1 MLSVGVSQLHLV
13 ITYKTLLP
21 RWLYTRISFGSR
33 SQVLALQSRLKPDNR
48 HLQYIKSILIPEY
61 LTHEAKPQIMR
72 KLIFRKDNIYV

>member
-21 RWLYTRISFGSR
+21 RWLYTCISFGSR

-48 HLQYIKSILIPEY
+48 HLQDIQSIPIPEY